1 MIGHWFHSV
10 WSQSVTQTRCGVA
23 ETSQWRRSVS
33 SGAVRPSSGI
43 VDFKGCVLLLLLHLL
58 FEKPLT
64 FCRRRLNPEIEF
76 SNSLRG
82 LWKCVIIVCL
92 FASNATK
99 LSQFSMRWTAGALS
113 SRPGGFPQADSSV
126 PFTLLSFFKVYVLS
140 FSVELKS
147 WIRVVCRPTG
157 RLVLS
162 QTFDACRILYKQ
174 VFQATHRV

>member
-33 SGAVRPSSGI
+33 SGAVRPRSGI

-113 SRPGGFPQADSSV
+113 SRPGGFPQADSSHGA
-126 PFTLLSFFKVYVLS
+126 PFQLLSFFIVLVPS
-140 FSVELKS
+140 FSSWPRWVEIKNPS
-147 WIRVVCRPTG
+147 
-157 RLVLS
+157 RLS
-162 QTFDACRILYKQ
+162 DYW
-174 VFQATHRV
+174 